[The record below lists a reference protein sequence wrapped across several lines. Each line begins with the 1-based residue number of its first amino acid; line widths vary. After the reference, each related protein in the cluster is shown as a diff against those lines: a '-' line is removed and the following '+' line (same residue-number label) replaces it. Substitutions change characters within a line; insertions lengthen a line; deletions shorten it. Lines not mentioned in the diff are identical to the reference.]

1 MKRRTTTL
9 IILILSLALLLFSG
23 CGALSKQR
31 STLPLDESWE
41 GPSGKVGDVRIILE
55 PEVRCQ
61 IALEERDPLWRD
73 QPDVGR
79 YSLIEIESRAQ
90 RPSLWSI
97 HTMLPHR

>member
-55 PEVRCQ
+55 PEVQTVQ
-61 IALEERDPLWRD
+61 IALEEL
-73 QPDVGR
+73 GI
-79 YSLIEIESRAQ
+79 LFGEINLMSGA
-90 RPSLWSI
+90 I
-97 HTMLPHR
+97 H